1 MLKIQKVRPPAGFTL
16 IELLIVVAI
25 IGILA
30 AMAVPNFMNARMR
43 SMVARVNADHQAIQ
57 TALGMYAV
65 DNGRYSAYGNPEDV
79 VTAINAGAI
88 TYLPVRLT
96 TPVSYLSSLPY
107 DPFPPKV
114 MGGDSSSHATRSYK
128 YIHAYDEIYKEQ
140 SFYGKHLRAH
150 TKNAYGE
157 ERQIMYEIWSLGP
170 DRIPG
175 HQGIFYDIS
184 NGLFSEGDM
193 ITHG

>member
-1 MLKIQKVRPPAGFTL
+1 MLLFKKQIPLAGFTL

-25 IGILA
+25 IGVLA
-30 AMAVPNFMNARMR
+30 AIAVPNFLNARMR
-43 SMVARVNADHQAIQ
+43 SMVARVSADHQAIQ

-65 DNGRYSAYGNPEDV
+65 DHGRYPTYGNPEDV
-79 VTAINAGAI
+79 VTAIAAGAL

-96 TPVSYLSSLPY
+96 TPISYLSSLPY

-114 MGGDSSSHATRSYK
+114 LGGDSSSHPTRTYK
-128 YIHAYDEIYKEQ
+128 YIHGYDKIYMRQ
-140 SFYGKHLRAH
+140 NFYGNHLRAH
-150 TKNAYGE
+150 AFNAYGA